1 MKIYGIHPV
10 EELLKAAPEAVTAVY
25 YSKRDRE
32 QLDAIVEHARTYG
45 VACQGVEKQKLEEMA
60 EGGNHQG
67 VVARTT
73 DFEYVAVEDLI
84 ASTSEANRAGILVL
98 DQVQDVG
105 NLGAILRSAAG
116 LGFDGVVIP
125 KDRAAP
131 VTPAVV
137 RTSAG
142 CAFRISVA
150 RVTNIARTL
159 EALKE
164 GGYWIVGT
172 RQEDRAQPAWE
183 IDFGMK
189 AGIVMGGE
197 HGGVRRLVDET
208 CDLHATIPMAA
219 GVESLNVAAASALM
233 MYEARRQWKA
243 DG

>member
-10 EELLKAAPEAVTAVY
+10 EELLGAAPEAVTAVY
-25 YSKRDRE
+25 YNKRESGR
-32 QLDAIVEHARTYG
+32 LDEIFERAGTYG
-45 VACQGVEKQKLEEMA
+45 IGCHAVDHQELDGMA
-60 EGGNHQG
+60 EGDNHQG
-67 VVARTT
+67 VVAQTSE
-73 DFEYVAVEDLI
+73 FEYTALEDLV
-84 ASTSEANRAGILVL
+84 ASTSEADRAGILVL

-142 CAFRISVA
+142 CAFRIPVA
-150 RVTNIARTL
+150 RVTNVARAL
-159 EALKE
+159 EAMKD

-172 RQEDRAQPAWE
+172 RQEEADPAWE
-183 IDFGMK
+183 VDFGMK

-208 CDLHATIPMAA
+208 CDLYATIPMAA

-233 MYEARRQWKA
+233 MYEARRQWER
-243 DG
+243 GE